1 MTENEMEGTSLAD
14 HVFEMAA
21 CMNAVLSEQAHRN
34 EDLAD
39 ESYARQRAIE
49 QDGVCCGVCGLLTV
63 DQIGEL
69 ANGEPVCEQCADEV
83 IICADCGLCIPIPPP
98 KRTVTQIDFDHLEGK
113 YERLQLENTRL
124 SARLDEQ
131 NARVCYETKRRTRNA
146 LRARRFMR
154 VYKKALKAI
163 EDATERARGGHN
175 ND

>member
-49 QDGVCCGVCGLLTV
+49 QDGVCCGVCGIHTV

-69 ANGEPVCEQCADEV
+69 ANGEPVCEGCADEIV
-83 IICADCGLCIPIPPP
+83 ICGDCGMCIPRERPPGSWELEQANRRIAYLETEL
-98 KRTVTQIDFDHLEGK
+98 KRQDKAICRQIKHRSRF
-113 YERLQLENTRL
+113 
-124 SARLDEQ
+124 ARH
-131 NARVCYETKRRTRNA
+131 A
-146 LRARRFMR
+146 LRYRR
-154 VYKKALKAI
+154 VWCKAVKAI
-163 EDATERARGGHN
+163 EDATERARGGQS
-175 ND
+175 DD

>member
-21 CMNAVLSEQAHRN
+21 CMNAILSEQAHRN

-49 QDGVCCGVCGLLTV
+49 QDGVCCGVCGIHTV

-69 ANGEPVCEQCADEV
+69 ANGEPVCEQCADEIV
-83 IICADCGLCIPIPPP
+83 ICGDCGMCIPRERPPGSWELEQANRRIAYLETEL
-98 KRTVTQIDFDHLEGK
+98 KR
-113 YERLQLENTRL
+113 
-124 SARLDEQ
+124 Q
-131 NARVCYETKRRTRNA
+131 NGRVCYETKRRMRNA

-163 EDATERARGGHN
+163 EDATERARGGQS
-175 ND
+175 DD